1 MKLTELKI
9 GEPARRALLL
19 NQIETVE
26 QCANYTKKELLDLHG
41 VGPKAIRLIEEE
53 LVKLNLEYKIIKK

>member
-1 MKLTELKI
+1 MKLSDLKI
-9 GEPARRALLL
+9 GEPACRALLL

-26 QCANYTKKELLDLHG
+26 QCTKYTKKELLNLHG

-53 LVKLNLEYKIIKK
+53 LVKLNLGFKID